1 MSARDLDMVLSPDKT
16 PLLDNVAITFKASP
30 HMSTPLSVKT
40 SAALNDDN
48 NEFVRVVKSAVDSS

>member
-1 MSARDLDMVLSPDKT
+1 MVLSPDKT

-30 HMSTPLSVKT
+30 HTSTPLAEKT
-40 SAALNDDN
+40 STALNDDN